1 MSDEYVAMLSATDAS
16 TTDDTADATQ
26 VPCKTKLATVT
37 ASVVVY
43 NPATSDE
50 EEKGKGA
57 DTTIQFCSM
66 QWNCLNSNLVK
77 RKPLFTGTNC
87 SPPLYHALL
96 AWEELLT
103 NSKSSQVAVNK
114 VPLKSSS

>member
-1 MSDEYVAMLSATDAS
+1 MLSATDAS

-50 EEKGKGA
+50 EEKG
-57 DTTIQFCSM
+57 TILRGRHYNSVLQKSSM
-66 QWNCLNSNLVK
+66 QW
-77 RKPLFTGTNC
+77 
-87 SPPLYHALL
+87 
-96 AWEELLT
+96 EL
-103 NSKSSQVAVNK
+103 S
-114 VPLKSSS
+114 